1 MATILVPGKKSM
13 WSREAFSKAVAR
25 HTYIKVD
32 PSEKPGELRLSGA
45 PRRWTENPNTFY
57 APSFRM
63 VGTPESIAN
72 TLLVWEPTMTRD
84 QINAVIADAYT
95 RDNYD
100 TTLKA
105 RFDQEVSAQK
115 TYQDAQK
122 KIIIPR
128 YSLADLPNI
137 AQARSL
143 ARAGKVTTAKAAVPG
158 ISPRVKPL
166 AQKLSSLPVGD
177 TLDVSNLTRDG
188 KGVRT
193 IKAGKTL
200 GARIIVDPLPIASST
215 LGGYQIAIE
224 MLGPQYSQFLEPF
237 RIKIAT
243 PAIPV
248 VAGIQFR
255 PAQVVPI
262 PPTAAPFQPIAP
274 IPTPSATAPLVPG
287 FAPGLGPRVITVAQ
301 PTLTTSTVAAPPVP
315 GFAPGLAPRISTI
328 AQPTLAIPTPSVA
341 APSVVAPTSP
351 PIRPLQPAVPGAG
364 LPQLRQLQTIVP
376 PGGVQVI
383 PTLGQISPTRVSP
396 TLPVVSPTSVQQP
409 TPLPTQRTTPPGSP
423 VQLRSPSLALP
434 RISSPPSSPVRS
446 PTVAQ
451 TI

>member
-287 FAPGLGPRVITVAQ
+287 FAPGL
-301 PTLTTSTVAAPPVP
+301 
-315 GFAPGLAPRISTI
+315 APRISTI